1 MNLQTKLTLSLLVLI
16 SFISSCTTIPQSTS
30 DRESRL
36 LIEKSFG
43 NGITLEFY
51 FEKGKRHNHPSFAV
65 WIESLEGELIQTI
78 FVTQSVA
85 TGYYAYGDAG
95 DGSWLKVPGPA
106 ARPASLPYWLH
117 RREIGVAGQLPD
129 PDNPL
134 PDAYTGATP
143 PASFNMLAE
152 TKESLPDR
160 FKVLTEV
167 NQPWDWN
174 RYWTNDKYENEA
186 EYRTSA
192 QPALIYAVEVDLNEP
207 QNIYYLNPIGHSHYS
222 GADGKHYSNLK
233 TFTTALEIFE
243 SITLKIKK

>member
-30 DRESRL
+30 DHESRL

-43 NGITLEFY
+43 NGIVLEFH
-51 FEKGKRHNHPSFAV
+51 FEKGKHHNHPSFAV

-78 FVTQSVA
+78 YVTQSVA
-85 TGYYAYGDAG
+85 TGYYAYGDPR
-95 DGSWLKVPGPA
+95 DGSWLKVPDPA

-134 PDAYTGATP
+134 PDAYTGATHT
-143 PASFNMLAE
+143 ASFNMLAE

-160 FKVLTEV
+160 FKVLAEV

-174 RYWTNDKYENEA
+174 GYWTNDKFENEA

-207 QNIYYLNPIGHSHYS
+207 
-222 GADGKHYSNLK
+222 
-233 TFTTALEIFE
+233 
-243 SITLKIKK
+243 